1 MKFEAH
7 ALHVCSPNSLC
18 KRSNQVSAK
27 RFTPCKVLPQSLCE
41 FAHTFRVLLLT
52 GLYAPHFC
60 MAESTWKWNYRYVV
74 VLCTYSL
81 PCCIA
86 PSIRAA
92 HHRKHLR
99 SNQTAIYSGN
109 REREGNQAEQT
120 QKLPGQKKK
129 VVPPPATFLPP
140 FFCIRCSRSHF
151 AFLDSVFAQIS

>member
-109 REREGNQAEQT
+109 RERRESSRANSKT
-120 QKLPGQKKK
+120 SWSKKK

-140 FFCIRCSRSHF
+140 FFLHSMFEVPFC
-151 AFLDSVFAQIS
+151 FLGFRFCTQIS